1 MMQHP
6 LRRAGGAADEQTRR
20 SGAGCAAGRA
30 VCAVPADHRVPD
42 CLRPGPLHKLCPL
55 TVRPCGPARAWFE
68 ACMWPV
74 LHVVPMQSPVVSCTS
89 QLACLRVPL
98 VVVPLALALS
108 RDLLAPTEHRSA
120 S

>member
-1 MMQHP
+1 
-6 LRRAGGAADEQTRR
+6 
-20 SGAGCAAGRA
+20 
-30 VCAVPADHRVPD
+30 
-42 CLRPGPLHKLCPL
+42 
-55 TVRPCGPARAWFE
+55 
-68 ACMWPV
+68 MWPV